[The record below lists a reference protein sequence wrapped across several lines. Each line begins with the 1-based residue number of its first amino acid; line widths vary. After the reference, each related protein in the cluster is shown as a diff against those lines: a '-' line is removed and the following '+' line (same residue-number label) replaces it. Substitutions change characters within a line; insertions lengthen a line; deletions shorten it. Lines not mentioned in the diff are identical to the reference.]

1 MDNQNT
7 FDSLFE
13 GMDLTPEFKE
23 QLKAVFED
31 AVQKKIEER
40 KATSDV
46 QQMAAG
52 AALSAKRGDTPVS
65 SLKGASKEMYKG
77 MSEKE
82 LSDMAKVKRS
92 KLPTKMEQVEE
103 SPELDE
109 SEEIVTLE
117 SEMEEEVV
125 DEAEEVEMTPDDIRK
140 ILSDTDF
147 IRLLVADEQQRG
159 KFAAAMN
166 AAMRDLSG
174 NELAKPFLDFIIK
187 IIEVAVEDSNISMR
201 ISQDLKSLNKENQ
214 SKSAEQKPEG
224 EGETEINA
232 EVDPE
237 IEVFE
242 SVVESVDKYLTYV
255 AESWVEDNK
264 LAIEQGLKFEILES
278 FFNGAKNLLTE
289 HNIDVPEGKN
299 PVEDLNAKI
308 EELQNTIAE
317 QKETFEAQLNEEIS
331 KTISYKNRVEK
342 EIKSN
347 IFESVSKDLT
357 VVQKERFKKLVENVT
372 FENKSSYE
380 QNLREIAKNA
390 FEVSTKSSKKNLT
403 EEALNENSESGEV
416 LAENPMMSLY
426 ANAISK
432 NLKF

>member
-1 MDNQNT
+1 MDNQNA

-23 QLKAVFED
+23 QLKTVFED

-109 SEEIVTLE
+109 AEEIVNLE
-117 SEMEEEVV
+117 SESEILDEVDSV
-125 DEAEEVEMTPDDIRK
+125 QDNSANADDIRK
-140 ILSDTDF
+140 LI
-147 IRLLVADEQQRG
+147 
-159 KFAAAMN
+159 M
-166 AAMRDLSG
+166 
-174 NELAKPFLDFIIK
+174 
-187 IIEVAVEDSNISMR
+187 
-201 ISQDLKSLNKENQ
+201 
-214 SKSAEQKPEG
+214 
-224 EGETEINA
+224 
-232 EVDPE
+232 DPE
-237 IEVFE
+237 ILRILRAAKINPGQFLRSYVAASNDIEGNTIADDSFNLLNDILNLLSDDQQLAMRVSKELADFIDAKAKEEIPATKETPEMTKEEETEEAIEVYE

-255 AESWVEDNK
+255 AESWVEENK

-289 HNIDVPEGKN
+289 HNIEVPEGKN
-299 PVEDLNAKI
+299 PTEELNAKI
-308 EELQNTIAE
+308 QDLEAQISE
-317 QKETFEAQLNEEIS
+317 QKESFETQLNEEIS
-331 KTISYKNRVEK
+331 KTIAYKNRVEK
-342 EIKSN
+342 EVKNN

-357 VVQKERFKKLVENVT
+357 VVQKERFKKLVESVV

-380 QNLREIAKNA
+380 QNLRDIAKNA
-390 FEVSTKSSKKNLT
+390 FEVSTKTSKKNLT
-403 EEALNENSESGEV
+403 EDALNEKSESEEI
-416 LAENPMMSLY
+416 LAENPVMNLY